1 MKAVRFLLTLAALVA
16 MEHVASTQILPDRP
30 FVVSSTFW
38 GTAAPEGFAVVATDA
53 EGSSYVAAGG
63 TDVTL
68 TKFNS
73 AGAVVYFTRYGINT
87 FSTVTG
93 IAVDAGGHAVITG
106 YTVSSNLPAVN
117 AIQPSFTFGGCGEFG
132 GTCADAFVAR
142 FSPGGGSVLFSSYL
156 GTVTDDRGSD
166 VDVDALGNIYV
177 IGTSGAAFPG
187 AVPIRPHAGGTDAFV
202 VKIPPGGRTITW
214 ATYLGG
220 WFEDDGNGIDVDTAG
235 NAYLTGVASSDF
247 PVLNPFQAGE
257 QNYSESA
264 FVAKLRPSGTLVYST
279 RLGGVGQDAG
289 FDVAADSA
297 GRAHVVGVT
306 GSTNFPLMN
315 PSQPFLRGFND
326 AFVTRFS
333 PSGSSIEF
341 STYLGGAEREM
352 AVFDFTTSMKIA
364 LDGRGNTYVS
374 GSTLS
379 PDFPAVYPV
388 QAFGGGQCVMIP
400 IFEVKPC
407 PDAFV
412 SKFDNSGRLTFSS
425 TIGGSRDDRGR
436 GVGVRN
442 DGTVIVTGTTN
453 SPDFPVRFA
462 SQSTYA
468 GSGDGFITRIATEPP
483 VCLATP
489 IPIAPSGGI
498 NESPSFSWQ
507 PVPGAESYTAIAFS
521 ISDVLRTGTP
531 PVQQIGTTTETSL
544 TPSTPLAPGDYS
556 WQVAAWNRICGFSR
570 LSSPVAFT
578 LPGTCPAPT
587 ATLVSPID
595 GAAMNNPA
603 QFEWTLPGP
612 SVAAVSIVVV
622 LLPDGRFVAKH
633 PSFGTTL
640 TLPETQPL
648 TRGTYTW
655 FVLTWSSTCGLTI
668 SSPATFT
675 GTGQSSQ

>member
-1 MKAVRFLLTLAALVA
+1 MKAVRFLLTVAALVA

-63 TDVTL
+63 SDVTL
-68 TKFNS
+68 TKFNA

-257 QNYSESA
+257 QNFSESA

-297 GRAHVVGVT
+297 GRAHVVGTT
-306 GSTNFPLMN
+306 GSSNFPLMN

-341 STYLGGAEREM
+341 STYLGGADRELDF
-352 AVFDFTTSMKIA
+352 FDFPMSMKIA
-364 LDGRGNTYVS
+364 LDGRGNTYVV
-374 GSTLS
+374 GTTLS
-379 PDFPAVYPV
+379 PDFPVVYPV
-388 QAFGGGQCVMIP
+388 QAFGGGQCLAIP
-400 IFEVKPC
+400 DFELRAC

-412 SKFDNSGRLTFSS
+412 TKFDANGRITFSS
-425 TIGGSRDDRGR
+425 PIGGSRDDRGR
-436 GVGVRN
+436 AVGVRS
-442 DGTVIVTGTTN
+442 DGTVIVVGRTS
-453 SPDFPVRFA
+453 SPDFPVRFPL
-462 SQSTYA
+462 QFEYG
-468 GSGDGFITRIATEPP
+468 GSGDGFITRISTEPP
-483 VCLATP
+483 LCLATP
-489 IPIAPSGGI
+489 VPITPSGGI
-498 NESPSFSWQ
+498 SESPSFSWH
-507 PVPGAESYTAIAFS
+507 PVPGAESYTAIALD
-521 ISDVLRTGTP
+521 ISEVLRTGTP
-531 PVQQIGTTTETSL
+531 PIRQLGTTTATSL
-544 TPSTPLAPGDYS
+544 TPSAPLPAGDYS
-556 WQVAAWNRICGFSR
+556 WQVAAWNSACGFSR
-570 LSSPVAFT
+570 FSSPVTFT
-578 LPGTCPAPT
+578 LPGTCPTPT
-587 ATLVSPID
+587 ATLVSPVD
-595 GAAMNNPA
+595 GAPADNPVP
-603 QFEWTLPGP
+603 FEWTLPGP
-612 SVAAVSIVVV
+612 GVAAVSIVVV
-622 LLPDGRFVAKH
+622 LLPNGGFVAKY

-640 TLPETQPL
+640 TLPTDQL
-648 TRGTYTW
+648 TPGTYTW
-655 FVLTWSSTCGLTI
+655 FVLTWSSTCGLSI
-668 SSPATFT
+668 SSPSTFT
-675 GTGQSSQ
+675 GTGRVIR